1 MHSKN
6 LIHQM
11 AKIRE
16 LQRQIHREQWA
27 KGTKGFGAAYRS
39 TETVLRSTAF
49 GSWLT
54 RWPTNQEGWYLSCTL
69 CFINKNWQGW
79 TLHAPILTSLS
90 TFFFFKW
97 RFWFLKLDESG
108 LQILPKEILIPKND
122 LEKNIQKKHYVNYCS
137 ISFFHS

>member
-6 LIHQM
+6 PIHQM

-16 LQRQIHREQWA
+16 LQRQIHQEQWV

-39 TETVLRSTAF
+39 TETVLRSTAS

-69 CFINKNWQGW
+69 STRSNFNQFID
-79 TLHAPILTSLS
+79 
-90 TFFFFKW
+90 FFFLKW

-122 LEKNIQKKHYVNYCS
+122 LEKNIQKKHYVNYRS

>member
-6 LIHQM
+6 PIHQM

-16 LQRQIHREQWA
+16 LQRQIHQEQWA

-79 TLHAPILTSLS
+79 TLHDPILTSLS
-90 TFFFFKW
+90 TFFFKMKVLIFKIRW
-97 RFWFLKLDESG
+97 KWFTNITKRNINTKKWFREKYSEETLCKLS
-108 LQILPKEILIPKND
+108 
-122 LEKNIQKKHYVNYCS
+122 
-137 ISFFHS
+137 